1 MYHFF
6 KKCPIYNKKTGKEIP
21 IPKEDGYRYKHA
33 FVNGHVIT
41 YDVMSEQRFPPEA
54 RHLKYLGCGEIL
66 YQKISIV
73 QDSEEEQSIARIII
87 SARKFGIMNIR
98 IAEILQELK
107 TSNIIRNF
115 TIANSR
121 ITIFRNNVSHWG
133 SVIIEA

>member
-21 IPKEDGYRYKHA
+21 IPKEDGYRYKYA
-33 FVNGHVIT
+33 FINEHIIT
-41 YDVMSEQRFPPEA
+41 YDIASESRFLPET
-54 RHLKYLGCGEIL
+54 RNMKYLGCGEIL
-66 YQKISIV
+66 YQHTKIV
-73 QDSEEEQSIARIII
+73 PDNEEERSYAKVIT

-107 TSNIIRNF
+107 TSNTIRSF
-115 TIANSR
+115 TITDSR
-121 ITIFRNNVSHWG
+121 ITIFRGNYPWG